1 MRNFTHAGDAA
12 KLLSTA
18 EAARRIGVSV
28 ATINRWADTGTLAPA
43 AKAPG
48 LRGARLF
55 SAVDVERV
63 KSERAA

>member
-1 MRNFTHAGDAA
+1 MRNVTHAGE
-12 KLLSTA
+12 LLSTA
-18 EAARRIGVSV
+18 DAARRIGVSV
-28 ATINRWADTGTLAPA
+28 ATVNRWVGAGTLSPA

>member
-1 MRNFTHAGDAA
+1 MRKVTHAGE
-12 KLLSTA
+12 LLSTA
-18 EAARRIGVSV
+18 DAAREIGVSV
-28 ATINRWADTGTLAPA
+28 ATVNRWVGAGTLSPA

-55 SAVDVERV
+55 SVADVERV

>member
-1 MRNFTHAGDAA
+1 MRNVTHAGE
-12 KLLSTA
+12 LLSTA
-18 EAARRIGVSV
+18 DAARKIGVSV
-28 ATINRWADTGTLAPA
+28 ATINRWADTGTLPPA

-55 SAVDVERV
+55 SVADVERV